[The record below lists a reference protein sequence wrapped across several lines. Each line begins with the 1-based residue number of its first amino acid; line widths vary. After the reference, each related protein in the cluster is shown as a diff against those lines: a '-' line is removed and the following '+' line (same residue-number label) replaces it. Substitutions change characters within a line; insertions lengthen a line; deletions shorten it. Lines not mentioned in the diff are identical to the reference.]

1 MAVYPSL
8 LNALI
13 PLSLKN
19 EYKDW
24 LVAIHQKDTIGLI
37 GFSSSEQTMLE
48 LFFNGRQQK
57 LFTLT
62 PADKASSLLVD
73 LSTATGEMKYLKH
86 QRLHPSSSS
95 LPGIALTNGDDAP
108 EGYLRLKRPL
118 TLSALS
124 DVLEALS
131 KLLLE
136 PSNQSAQPA
145 VDRQTVFAEWQAR
158 KQAGVEAMQKWNQGK
173 RLHDESKKIF
183 PLDRH
188 GVQEVISKAHLVMAH
203 RRNEVTPGDPA
214 IAVVSSDKDSTAA
227 AFTGA
232 PEVTVKAEQKTE
244 KLKSVAGVLGNNK
257 VQKVELQQE
266 TQSKDQKSKST
277 ENSADVR
284 LHDYCG
290 HLPDQDL
297 SDPSGLRRVR
307 FNLERCLLPW
317 VEQAV
322 KVGRQSQQS
331 QQVLGL
337 PGVLIYLPSL
347 DSFFCDLDEDL
358 LLHMARAKFSLGEL
372 SLTAIEFS
380 EAVINETSRHIV
392 ADKLVWKLALLTS
405 RGRIS
410 ESVDLNKSLQ
420 LIRKPDF
427 NYFETIPHARTLSE
441 LWYSKRLSP
450 IQMLSESSLP
460 QRNVFTF
467 LVAADAVGY
476 FNP

>member
-1 MAVYPSL
+1 MV
-8 LNALI
+8 
-13 PLSLKN
+13 
-19 EYKDW
+19 
-24 LVAIHQKDTIGLI
+24 IHQKDTIGLI
-37 GFSSSEQTMLE
+37 GFSSTEQTMLE

-62 PADKASSLLVD
+62 PAEKASSLLVD
-73 LSTATGEMKYLKH
+73 LSSATGEMKYLKH
-86 QRLHPSSSS
+86 QRLNPSSIGLS
-95 LPGIALTNGDDAP
+95 GIAITNGDDAP
-108 EGYLRLKRPL
+108 EGYLALKRPL
-118 TLSALS
+118 TLNALS
-124 DVLEALS
+124 DALTALS
-131 KLLLE
+131 KRLQE
-136 PSNQSAQPA
+136 PKNQDAEPA
-145 VDRQTVFAEWQAR
+145 PDRQTVFAEWQAR
-158 KQAGVEAMQKWNQGK
+158 KQAGAEAMQKWNQGK

-214 IAVVSSDKDSTAA
+214 IAVVSFDKDSAA
-227 AFTGA
+227 VDKVHADQSDA
-232 PEVTVKAEQKTE
+232 PNVNVKAVQKPE
-244 KLKSVAGVLGNNK
+244 KLKSVAGILRSNK
-257 VQKVELQQE
+257 AQKAEVQQKEIP
-266 TQSKDQKSKST
+266 SKDQKAKPT

-358 LLHMARAKFSLGEL
+358 LLHMARAKFSFGEL

-410 ESVDLNKSLQ
+410 ESIDLNKPLQ

-427 NYFETIPHARTLSE
+427 NYFEIIPHARTLSE

>member
-1 MAVYPSL
+1 M
-8 LNALI
+8 
-13 PLSLKN
+13 
-19 EYKDW
+19 
-24 LVAIHQKDTIGLI
+24 AIHQKDTIGLI

-57 LFTLT
+57 LFRLT
-62 PADKASSLLVD
+62 TPEKAAVLLVD
-73 LSTATGEMKYLKH
+73 LSSAPGEMKYLKH
-86 QRLHPSSSS
+86 QRLNPASTH
-95 LPGIALTNGDDAP
+95 LPGIALTNGGDTP
-108 EGYLRLKRPL
+108 EGYIALTRPL

-124 DVLEALS
+124 ESLELLNKQLYASTPQDV
-131 KLLLE
+131 
-136 PSNQSAQPA
+136 QSTS
-145 VDRQTVFAEWQAR
+145 DRQTVFAEWQAR

-173 RLHDESKKIF
+173 RLHDESKTIF

-214 IAVVSSDKDSTAA
+214 IAVVSFDKDSASA
-227 AFTGA
+227 VHAGMS
-232 PEVTVKAEQKTE
+232 EVPVKAEQKNE
-244 KLKSVAGVLGNNK
+244 KLTSVAGILRNNK
-257 VQKVELQQE
+257 VQKSEEQQE
-266 TQSKDQKSKST
+266 NQLNDQKPKPTKKSD
-277 ENSADVR
+277 DVR

-322 KVGRQSQQS
+322 KVGRQSHQS

-337 PGVLIYLPSL
+337 PGVLIYLPSV

-372 SLTAIEFS
+372 SIIPLEPTD
-380 EAVINETSRHIV
+380 AVKDESTRHIV
-392 ADKLVWKLALLTS
+392 ADKLLWKLALLTS
-405 RGRIS
+405 RGRVS
-410 ESVDLNKSLQ
+410 ESVDLYHPLQ

-427 NYFETIPHARTLSE
+427 NYFEVIPHARTLSE
-441 LWYSKRLSP
+441 RWYSKRLSP
-450 IQMLSESSLP
+450 MQMLSESSLP
-460 QRNVFTF
+460 QRYVFTF
-467 LVAADAVGY
+467 LMAADAVGY